1 MSGPAPAPAEAL
13 VADHLVLVS
22 HLVAGLASRLPSH
35 VDRDDLVSAG
45 MYGLVQAAHAFDPTL
60 GVAFGAFAR
69 TRIRGAL
76 LDELRAGD
84 WASRS
89 VRGLA
94 RQAGSA
100 TEHLTS
106 TLHRTPTPAEVAERM
121 GVDVETVAQ
130 LNADVERATV
140 LHYESIVVGGDA
152 EAILGF
158 AGADPEAH
166 LLARERCHYLNDAV
180 STLPARMRTVV
191 VGLFFEDRTGAEL
204 AEHLGVT
211 EARVS
216 QIRADALALL
226 HDGLEA
232 HLGTPDD
239 QLDATGVAAKR
250 KAAYFAAVGAA
261 SDYRS
266 RLSSAAGEA
275 AEILAGSAI

>member
-1 MSGPAPAPAEAL
+1 MSQPASASAEAL
-13 VADHLVLVS
+13 VADHLILVS
-22 HLVAGLASRLPSH
+22 HLVAGLSSRLPSH
-35 VDRDDLVSAG
+35 VERDDLVSAG
-45 MYGLVQAAHAFDPTL
+45 MYGLVQAAQAFDPTL

-69 TRIRGAL
+69 TRIHGAL
-76 LDELRAGD
+76 LDELRVGD

-94 RQAGSA
+94 RQADSA
-100 TEHLTS
+100 IQNLTS
-106 TLHRTPTPAEVAERM
+106 TLHRTPTSAEVAGRL
-121 GVDVETVAQ
+121 GVEVATINQ

-152 EAILGF
+152 EAILGV

-180 STLPARMRTVV
+180 STLPERMRTVI
-191 VGLFFEDRTGAEL
+191 VGLFFDDRTGSEIAAE
-204 AEHLGVT
+204 LGVT

-216 QIRADALALL
+216 QIRCEALALL
-226 HDGLEA
+226 RDGLDA
-232 HLGTPDD
+232 HLDAPDTP
-239 QLDATGVAAKR
+239 LEMTGVAAKR

-275 AEILAGSAI
+275 AEILAGSAV